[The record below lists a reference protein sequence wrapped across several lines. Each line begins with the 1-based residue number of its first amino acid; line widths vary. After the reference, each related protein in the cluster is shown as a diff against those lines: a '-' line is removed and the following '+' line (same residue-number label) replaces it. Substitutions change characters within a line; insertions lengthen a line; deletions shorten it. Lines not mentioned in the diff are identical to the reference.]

1 MAGNEND
8 RDETKVTALGRNP
21 AKHHGAVNLPPYR
34 ASTMIFPSMAAMTA
48 TNGRPYEAYRYGRVN
63 SPTIEAFE
71 EAVAQL
77 EGGTRGVVTP
87 SGLSAIAVALMAYV
101 KSGDHIL
108 VVDCVYEPGRHFCD
122 TVLKNL
128 GVEVEYI
135 PPGIGAGIAAHL
147 KPTTSLVY
155 LEAPGSLTFEVPDVP
170 AIVAA
175 IRRVRG
181 DQCAI
186 VIDNTWATP
195 IFFKALAHGIDVS
208 IHAATKY
215 IVGHSD
221 ANLGICVCNEHSFKR
236 VKDMAVTLGICGG
249 SEEMFLGLRGLRT
262 LAVRM
267 KQHETTGLAL
277 ADFLSKRPEVVQITH
292 PARGDHPDHAI
303 FKRDFTGASGLFAF
317 SLDAKYSDAAIDR
330 MVDHMRHFK
339 IGFSWGGFES
349 LMIPMRG
356 GPLRN
361 HAHRL
366 IGKPIRIHAGLEA
379 VEDLIDDLKAGF
391 DRLNAV

>member
-1 MAGNEND
+1 MSSHPND

-34 ASTMIFPSMAAMTA
+34 ASTMIFPSMAAMAA
-48 TNGRPYEAYRYGRVN
+48 TNGRPYEVYRYGRVN

-87 SGLSAIAVALMAYV
+87 SGMAAIAIALMAYV
-101 KSGDHIL
+101 KSGDHVL
-108 VVDCVYEPGRHFCD
+108 VIDCVYEPGRHFCD
-122 TVLKNL
+122 AVLKTL
-128 GVEVEYI
+128 GVEIEYV
-135 PPGIGAGIAAHL
+135 PPSIGEGIGARL
-147 KPTTSLVY
+147 RPNTTAVY
-155 LEAPGSLTFEVPDVP
+155 LEAPGSLTFEVPDIP

-175 IRRVRG
+175 VRRSRG
-181 DQCAI
+181 EDCAVI
-186 VIDNTWATP
+186 IDNTWATP
-195 IFFKALAHGIDVS
+195 IFFKPITLGVDVS

-221 ANLGICVCNEHSFKR
+221 ANLGICVCHEASFKR
-236 VKDMAVTLGICGG
+236 VKDMAVNFGVCGG

-267 KQHETTGLAL
+267 KQHEANGLAL
-277 ADFLSKRPEVVQITH
+277 AAWLSQRSEVVQITH
-292 PARGDHPDHAI
+292 PARADHPDHGI
-303 FKRDFTGASGLFAF
+303 FKRDFSGASGLFAF
-317 SLDAKYSDAAIDR
+317 SLDARYDDRAIDR

-349 LMIPMRG
+349 LIVPMRG
-356 GPLRN
+356 GPLRT
-361 HAHRL
+361 HPHRL
-366 IGKPIRIHAGLEA
+366 IGRPVRIHAGLEA
-379 VEDLIDDLKAGF
+379 VDDLIADLEDGF
-391 DRLNAV
+391 QRLNAG

>member
-1 MAGNEND
+1 MSSHEND

-21 AKHHGAVNLPPYR
+21 AAHHGAVNLPPYR
-34 ASTMIFPSMAAMTA
+34 ASTMIFPSMAAMA
-48 TNGRPYEAYRYGRVN
+48 ASNGRQYEVYRYGRVN
-63 SPTIEAFE
+63 SPTIQAFE

-87 SGLSAIAVALMAYV
+87 SGMAAIAIALMAYV
-101 KSGDHIL
+101 KTGDHLL
-108 VVDCVYEPGRHFCD
+108 VIDCVYEPGRHFCD
-122 TVLKNL
+122 TVLRAL

-147 KPTTSLVY
+147 KPNTSAIY
-155 LEAPGSLTFEVPDVP
+155 LEAPGSLTFDVADVP

-175 IRRVRG
+175 VRQVRG
-181 DQCAI
+181 DQCA
-186 VIDNTWATP
+186 VLLDNTWATP
-195 IFFKALAHGIDVS
+195 IFFKALALGVDVS

-221 ANLGICVCNEHSFKR
+221 ANLGICVCHDVSFKR
-236 VKDMAVTLGICGG
+236 VKDMAVNFGICGG

-267 KQHETTGLAL
+267 KQHEANALAL
-277 ADFLSKRPEVVQITH
+277 ADWLAQRAEVVQIMH
-292 PARGDHPDHAI
+292 PARSDHPDHAI
-303 FKRDFTGASGLFAF
+303 FKRDFSGAAGLFAF
-317 SLDAKYSDAAIDR
+317 SLNAKYENEAIDR

-349 LMIPMRG
+349 LIVPMRG

-361 HAHRL
+361 HPHRL
-366 IGKPIRIHAGLEA
+366 IGKPIRVHAGLEA
-379 VEDLIDDLKAGF
+379 VPDLIADLEAGF
-391 DRLNAV
+391 ERLNQG